1 MKTALKVAYGINT
14 VVVGTLYL
22 TTVKL
27 KVSNNF
33 PFAKL
38 PTEVVVYPAKG
49 NYKII
54 TYSAI
59 RTEYSVMI
67 VEKIG
72 QLLKEHALNKLN
84 AKYGWCAPME
94 ERYALAD
101 DWHPRCNPDNAD
113 LPW

>member
-1 MKTALKVAYGINT
+1 MLTKSKVAYGINT
-14 VVVGTLYL
+14 VVVGTLYV

-27 KVSNNF
+27 KVSNDF

-54 TYSAI
+54 TYSAL
-59 RTEYSVMI
+59 RTYESVTI

-72 QLLKEHALNKLN
+72 RLLKEHALNKLN

-94 ERYALAD
+94 EQAYRPMVKID
-101 DWHPRCNPDNAD
+101 AD